1 MNDDAE
7 SSTPL
12 AGTTPTPPAPVTAPP
27 PLAQSAAIQQWLTQ
41 ARDWQR
47 RGNPG
52 EAQTLC
58 RRILAT
64 QPRHAD
70 ALKLLGM
77 LLLRQGQPILAEQTL
92 RQAIHSTLG
101 DAAAYANLGAALT
114 AQRRYEEAVAA
125 FRHAIRLRA
134 DDADVHSQLGD
145 ALQELK
151 QLPEAVAA
159 WRKAS
164 ALHPTDPELHYRLGA
179 TLAELGQSEEAIAA
193 LEITCE
199 ANPDQ
204 TAAIRLLVTLLH
216 GQGQIV
222 EAGHVVGSAVLR
234 WGVTNEAL
242 ALLQHWLT
250 LTPDDPVAQHFL
262 TAWFSKETP
271 ARAADAYVTRLF
283 DQYADQF
290 DEYLQALDYRAPELL
305 AEAIATVLGTPNGT
319 LEVLDAGC
327 GTGLCGP
334 LLRPYAQRLIG
345 VDLSSGMLEKAQE
358 RGSYDELAVAELTT
372 FLTERPAHYDLI
384 VSADTLVYFGDLK
397 PVVAGAMAALRS
409 AGWLAFTV
417 EQAAAEAAPDGF
429 RLNRSG
435 RYSHTA
441 DYVRQVLAGAGLMLV
456 RLASVQL
463 RMEHNQP
470 VFGWLAIAQHPAAPT
485 GENPLP

>member
-7 SSTPL
+7 SSAPL
-12 AGTTPTPPAPVTAPP
+12 ARTVPTPPEPVAAPP
-27 PLAQSAAIQQWLTQ
+27 AQGATIQQWLTQ

-58 RRILAT
+58 RRILAI

-159 WRKAS
+159 WREAS

-179 TLAELGQSEEAIAA
+179 TLAELGQAEEAMAA
-193 LEITCE
+193 LEITRE

-250 LTPDDPVAQHFL
+250 LVPDDPVAQHFL
-262 TAWFSKETP
+262 TAWFSEETP

-290 DEYLQALDYRAPELL
+290 DEDLQALDYRAPELL
-305 AEAIATVLGTPNGT
+305 SEAITARLGTPNGT

-345 VDLSSGMLEKAQE
+345 VDLSSGMIEKAQE
-358 RGSYDELAVAELTT
+358 RGCYDELVVAELTA
-372 FLTERPAHYDLI
+372 FLAESAARYDLI
-384 VSADTLVYFGDLK
+384 ASADTLVYFGDLN
-397 PVVAGAMAALRS
+397 PVLTEAAAALRS
-409 AGWLAFTV
+409 GGWLTFTV
-417 EQAAAEAAPDGF
+417 EQAVVEAAPDGF

-441 DYVRQVLAGAGLMLV
+441 DYVQQILTDAGLMPINLTP
-456 RLASVQL
+456 VQL

-470 VFGWLAIAQHPAAPT
+470 VLGWLATAQRPAAAT
-485 GENPLP
+485 GENLLP